1 MICDCT
7 LICIIITIIM
17 LLCISLILI
26 YGRFN
31 GKIRTLRT
39 LRNFGGYEEGDI
51 KRKILNAKYNNDVL
65 MNPNEHDPG
74 EIAKNIAHELLPNSF
89 TPEIKF
95 EQDGLFN
102 EKLDEDV
109 MLNYELPVPETFKPD
124 SVCYF
129 KDINVGNNKWCF
141 IFEFDEDN
149 NFHSSNKDINYVK
162 KQINYHKMILN
173 NKPDNEKFIIVRITY
188 RIRFNPD
195 QLCSIIEYITKFH
208 QMIATTI
215 LPSGGYILYKMN
227 KGKMK
232 FITKEMLMD
241 EFDKDI
247 KNGYLNKSNVNNLY
261 KNKELNKNTTI
272 VTLDEIECNAPPKPV
287 PYQPTTM
294 QISFP
299 IHHSFTEKTDTGIQ
313 TEKMEGKGLT
323 TETINSRCIKILNY
337 LREINILDCIYDAD
351 GLRDFV
357 YRTKDRDMISRE
369 MPEVT
374 ESDLYSVSR
383 AYRWISSDYY
393 YNEEEFSSA
402 FDDILYNYI
411 LNKNKPFINR
421 VIVLNSYI
429 FTIIQLY
436 ENWAC
441 RSPEDPEN
449 LPNEQDELN
458 RTSHLYDLYKVY
470 ELIDKYEKLIM
481 PELVYRVKHPER
493 LMTWD
498 IILENCRNDLIKFK
512 PMLDV
517 VYEPTIE
524 NSNGF
529 V

>member
-7 LICIIITIIM
+7 LICIITIII
-17 LLCISLILI
+17 LFCISFILI
-26 YGRFN
+26 YGRSN
-31 GKIRTLRT
+31 EKIRTSRT
-39 LRNFGGYEEGDI
+39 SRTYGGYGEGDI
-51 KRKILNAKYNNDVL
+51 KKKVLNTKYSDAVL

-74 EIAKNIAHELLPNSF
+74 EIAKNIAHELLPDSF

-102 EKLDEDV
+102 EKLDEDA
-109 MLNYELPVPETFKPD
+109 MLQYELPIPETFKPD

-149 NFHSSNKDINYVK
+149 DFHSSNKNINYVK
-162 KQINYHKMILN
+162 KQFNYHKMILN

-188 RIRFNPD
+188 RKSFDPE

-208 QMIATTI
+208 QIIATTI
-215 LPSGGYILYKMN
+215 LPSGGYILYKMDE
-227 KGKMK
+227 GKMK

-241 EFDKDI
+241 KFHEDI
-247 KNGYLNKSNVNNLY
+247 KKDRLDGSKVDNLFVD
-261 KNKELNKNTTI
+261 KELEEKMTTI
-272 VTLDEIECNAPPKPV
+272 TLDEIEHKVPPKPV
-287 PYQPTTM
+287 PYQPATM

-299 IHHSFTEKTDTGIQ
+299 IHHSFTEKTNIGIQ

-323 TETINSRCIKILNY
+323 AERVNSRCIKILNY
-337 LREINILDCIYDAD
+337 LREYNILDHVYHASKLREFDYPTSD
-351 GLRDFV
+351 G
-357 YRTKDRDMISRE
+357 DMISRE
-369 MPEVT
+369 MPEVIK
-374 ESDLYSVSR
+374 SDLYSVSR

-393 YNEEEFSSA
+393 YNEEEFSEA

-429 FTIIQLY
+429 FNIIQLY

-498 IILENCRNDLIKFK
+498 IILENCRNNLIKFK

-517 VYEPTIE
+517 AYEPTIE

>member
-1 MICDCT
+1 MIRDCT
-7 LICIIITIIM
+7 LICIITIII
-17 LLCISLILI
+17 LFCISFILI
-26 YGRFN
+26 YERFN
-31 GKIRTLRT
+31 GKIRTLQT
-39 LRNFGGYEEGDI
+39 LRTFGGYGEGDI
-51 KRKILNAKYNNDVL
+51 KEKVLNVKYNNDVL
-65 MNPNEHDPG
+65 MNANKYNPDDV
-74 EIAKNIAHELLPNSF
+74 ARNIVHELLPNSF
-89 TPEIKF
+89 APEIKF

-109 MLNYELPVPETFKPD
+109 KLNYELPLTASFRPD

-129 KDINVGNNKWCF
+129 KDINDENNKWCF

-149 NFHSSNKDINYVK
+149 EFHSSNKNINYVK

-188 RIRFNPD
+188 RTRFNPD
-195 QLCSIIEYITKFH
+195 QLCLIIEYITKFH
-208 QMIATTI
+208 QTIATTI
-215 LPSGGYILYKMN
+215 LPSGGYVLYKMDE
-227 KGKMK
+227 GKMK

-241 EFDKDI
+241 EFHEDVEINHLENSKV
-247 KNGYLNKSNVNNLY
+247 NKLYNNE
-261 KNKELNKNTTI
+261 KIEEKMTTI
-272 VTLDEIECNAPPKPV
+272 TLDEIERKVPPKLV
-287 PYQPTTM
+287 PYQSTTM

-299 IHHSFTEKTDTGIQ
+299 IHHSFTEKTDMEIQ

-337 LREINILDCIYDAD
+337 LREYNILDHVYHATSLREFDYPSED
-351 GLRDFV
+351 GDMLRS
-357 YRTKDRDMISRE
+357 T

-374 ESDLYSVSR
+374 KTRLSLIFH
-383 AYRWISSDYY
+383 AYNRISCDYY
-393 YNEEEFSSA
+393 YNEEEFSEA

-411 LNKNKPFINR
+411 LNKDKPFINR
-421 VIVLNSYI
+421 VIILNSYI

-441 RSPEDPEN
+441 RSPDDPEN
-449 LPNEQDELN
+449 LPNERDELN

-498 IILENCRNDLIKFK
+498 IILKNCRNNLIKFK

>member
-1 MICDCT
+1 MYSKYILVHD
-7 LICIIITIIM
+7 LKSTIIN
-17 LLCISLILI
+17 LYFYDVINDLRLFINLYNNYNNYITLYFIILI
-26 YGRFN
+26 YNQFN
-31 GKIRTLRT
+31 GKIQPLRT

-51 KRKILNAKYNNDVL
+51 KRKILNAKYNNDAL
-65 MNPNEHDPG
+65 MNPDKYGPD
-74 EIAKNIAHELLPNSF
+74 EIAKNIAHEFLPESF

-109 MLNYELPVPETFKPD
+109 MLQYKSQIPEAFKPD

-129 KDINVGNNKWCF
+129 KDINDENNKWCF

-149 NFHSSNKDINYVK
+149 EFHSSNKNINYVK

-188 RIRFNPD
+188 RKSFDPE

-208 QMIATTI
+208 QIIATTI
-215 LPSGGYILYKMN
+215 LPSGGYVLYKMDE
-227 KGKMK
+227 GKMK

-241 EFDKDI
+241 EFHEDI
-247 KNGYLNKSNVNNLY
+247 ENDHLENSIVNNLY
-261 KNKELNKNTTI
+261 NNKDLKVKTSTI
-272 VTLDEIECNAPPKPV
+272 TLDEIERNAPPKPV

-299 IHHSFTEKTDTGIQ
+299 IHHSFTEKTDIGIQ

-323 TETINSRCIKILNY
+323 TENINARCIKALNY
-337 LREINILDCIYDAD
+337 LRELNMQFAYNASS
-351 GLRDFV
+351 LRDFV
-357 YRTKDRDMISRE
+357 YRTRDGDMLRST

-374 ESDLYSVSR
+374 KTRLSSVSH
-383 AYRWISSDYY
+383 AYRRISCDYY
-393 YNEEEFSSA
+393 YNEEEFSEA
-402 FDDILYNYI
+402 FDDILNNYI

-421 VIVLNSYI
+421 VIILNSYI
-429 FTIIQLY
+429 FNIIQLH

-458 RTSHLYDLYKVY
+458 RTSHLYDL
-470 ELIDKYEKLIM
+470 
-481 PELVYRVKHPER
+481 
-493 LMTWD
+493 
-498 IILENCRNDLIKFK
+498 
-512 PMLDV
+512 
-517 VYEPTIE
+517 
-524 NSNGF
+524 
-529 V
+529 

>member
-1 MICDCT
+1 
-7 LICIIITIIM
+7 M
-17 LLCISLILI
+17 LLCISFILI
-26 YGRFN
+26 YGQFN
-31 GKIRTLRT
+31 GKIQTSRT
-39 LRNFGGYEEGDI
+39 FGGYGERDI
-51 KRKILNAKYNNDVL
+51 KRKILNMKYNNDAL
-65 MNPNEHDPG
+65 MNPNEHDPDDV
-74 EIAKNIAHELLPNSF
+74 ARNIIHELLPDSF

-109 MLNYELPVPETFKPD
+109 KLNYESPVPASFRPD

-129 KDINVGNNKWCF
+129 KDINDENNKWCF

-149 NFHSSNKDINYVK
+149 NFHSGNKNINYVK

-173 NKPDNEKFIIVRITY
+173 NKPDNEKFIIIRIAY
-188 RIRFNPD
+188 SIRYNPD
-195 QLCSIIEYITKFH
+195 QLCLVIEYIKEFH
-208 QMIATTI
+208 SIIATNI
-215 LPSGGYILYKMN
+215 LPSGGYVLYKMDE
-227 KGKMK
+227 GKMK
-232 FITKEMLMD
+232 FIPKEMLMD
-241 EFDKDI
+241 EFHKDT
-247 KNGYLNKSNVNNLY
+247 KTCQLENSMVNNIY
-261 KNKELNKNTTI
+261 DNKELNEKTI
-272 VTLDEIECNAPPKPV
+272 TVTLDEIDRKIPPKPV
-287 PYQPTTM
+287 LYQPVNM

-299 IHHSFTEKTDTGIQ
+299 VYHSFTEKTDMGIQ

-323 TETINSRCIKILNY
+323 TENINARCIKALSY
-337 LREINILDCIYDAD
+337 LRELNILHFIYNAS

-357 YRTKDRDMISRE
+357 YRTRDGNMIRST
-369 MPEVT
+369 MPEIT
-374 ESDLYSVSR
+374 ETRLSSVSR
-383 AYRWISSDYY
+383 PYRLISCDYY
-393 YNEEEFSSA
+393 YNEEEFSEA
-402 FDDILYNYI
+402 FDDILNNYI

-429 FTIIQLY
+429 FNIIQLY

-441 RSPEDPEN
+441 RSPEDPKN
-449 LPNEQDELN
+449 LHNEQDELH
-458 RTSHLYDLYKVY
+458 RTDHLYKLYKVY

-498 IILENCRNDLIKFK
+498 IILKNCRNNLIKFK

>member
-1 MICDCT
+1 
-7 LICIIITIIM
+7 
-17 LLCISLILI
+17 
-26 YGRFN
+26 
-31 GKIRTLRT
+31 
-39 LRNFGGYEEGDI
+39 
-51 KRKILNAKYNNDVL
+51 
-65 MNPNEHDPG
+65 
-74 EIAKNIAHELLPNSF
+74 
-89 TPEIKF
+89 
-95 EQDGLFN
+95 
-102 EKLDEDV
+102 
-109 MLNYELPVPETFKPD
+109 
-124 SVCYF
+124 
-129 KDINVGNNKWCF
+129 
-141 IFEFDEDN
+141 
-149 NFHSSNKDINYVK
+149 
-162 KQINYHKMILN
+162 MILN

-188 RIRFNPD
+188 RTRFNPD
-195 QLCSIIEYITKFH
+195 QLCLIIEYITKFH
-208 QMIATTI
+208 QIIATTI
-215 LPSGGYILYKMN
+215 LPSGGYVLYKMDE
-227 KGKMK
+227 GKMK

-241 EFDKDI
+241 EFHEDVVKGYNM
-247 KNGYLNKSNVNNLY
+247 KNSIVNNLY
-261 KNKELNKNTTI
+261 NNKDLKVKTSTI
-272 VTLDEIECNAPPKPV
+272 TLDEIERNAPLKPV
-287 PYQPTTM
+287 PYQPATM

-299 IHHSFTEKTDTGIQ
+299 IHHSFTEKTDMGIQ

-323 TETINSRCIKILNY
+323 TETINSRCIKALNY
-337 LREINILDCIYDAD
+337 LRELNMQFAYNASS
-351 GLRDFV
+351 LRDFV
-357 YRTKDRDMISRE
+357 YRTRDGDMLRST

-374 ESDLYSVSR
+374 ETDLYSVSR

-393 YNEEEFSSA
+393 YNEEEFSRA

-411 LNKNKPFINR
+411 LNKDKPFIKR
-421 VIVLNSYI
+421 VIILNSYI
-429 FTIIQLY
+429 FNIIQLY